1 METKVC
7 TCCGEELPSTEE
19 YFFKDKHCRD
29 GLLGQCKKCIRVKRL
44 KYNGDHPEKIIASTK
59 KYKTENKDKI
69 KISGKKYR
77 LENVDRE
84 NERSRK
90 YKIDMKNDPHFKAR
104 RVLDSEL
111 RRARKLLLPATFTM
125 EEWEETKIYFDNK
138 CAYCDRE
145 LPSFFNPKSFKSSN
159 NFLQLKLELLRSN
172 KHYNSGYSKVKTLTD
187 TSTSLRGYIDMRAGQ
202 NGLKL
207 DEEQMKNI
215 ISGTFKSIDFE
226 IYKSQDNKYN
236 TNIFYL

>member
-1 METKVC
+1 MELIIDDLIMETKVC

-145 LPSFFNPKSFKSSN
+145 LPLEQDHFIPLNSKGGYVKENIVPACKTCNCSKN
-159 NFLQLKLELLRSN
+159 DNDFLQWYRKYE
-172 KHYNSGYSKVKTLTD
+172 YYSKEREERVIEYLNLIKED
-187 TSTSLRGYIDMRAGQ
+187 DQQKSLAI
-202 NGLKL
+202 
-207 DEEQMKNI
+207 
-215 ISGTFKSIDFE
+215 
-226 IYKSQDNKYN
+226 
-236 TNIFYL
+236 